1 MVPRVER
8 SISAITLL
16 LIAAT
21 GSTFTGTLGF
31 SQSYVYSDHLG
42 VILSQINIPDH
53 PDLPAQYSM
62 TETVTQAIKLGSKL
76 ASIWIK
82 ANSPGQI
89 IVAAQS
95 YDYVKIFNS
104 FQVVELKVCPDYMFT
119 KINGKYNLD
128 PIYNEYYG
136 LVKEL
141 LKCPSRTFLI
151 SYFFE
156 MNVYMGTSSSRR
168 PDFPT
173 LDFFKRAQ
181 AGKNQALK
189 ENLNSGVR
197 VYDLVEIN
205 EDSNW
210 QAFVKKYFPKMKTD
224 LYSLSHYSLTYPITF
239 YFDFMSKYTTSS
251 PAFGAKNI
259 MLGEFGRTVRN
270 TDETAQSNYL
280 AKVIDDAKSW
290 GVPYLFQFWIC
301 DQPDLNLGTSG
312 AGYGL
317 ITTKQDGSLRRQ
329 SWHMINTLLQG
340 PSQLRVI

>member
-1 MVPRVER
+1 
-8 SISAITLL
+8 LL
-16 LIAAT
+16 LIAVIGLNFAD
-21 GSTFTGTLGF
+21 SLGF
-31 SQSYVYSDHLG
+31 SQSYMYSEHLG

-53 PDLPAQYSM
+53 PGLPAQYSM
-62 TETVTQAIKLGSKL
+62 AETVSQAVQLGSKL
-76 ASIWIK
+76 ASVWIK
-82 ANSPGQI
+82 ADSPGQI
-89 IVAAQS
+89 IAAAQS
-95 YDYVKIFNS
+95 SDYANIFNS

-128 PIYNEYYG
+128 PINNEYYG

-141 LKCPSRTFLI
+141 LKYPGRTFLV

-173 LDFFKRAQ
+173 LDFFQRAQ
-181 AGKNQALK
+181 AGRNQALK
-189 ENLNSGVR
+189 ENPNSGVR

-210 QAFVKKYFPKMKTD
+210 QTFVKKYFPKMKTD
-224 LYSLSHYSLTYPITF
+224 LYSLSHYSLTYPIAF

-251 PAFGAKNI
+251 PSFGAKNI

-270 TDETAQSNYL
+270 ADETTQSNYL
-280 AKVIDDAKSW
+280 AKVIDDAKAW

-301 DQPDLNLGTSG
+301 DQPDPNLASG
-312 AGYGL
+312 EGYGL
-317 ITTKQDGSLRRQ
+317 ITTKQDGSLKRQ
-329 SWHMINTLLQG
+329 SWYRLNTFLQG
-340 PSQLRVI
+340 A